1 MTQNKC
7 VKKISFNTSKD
18 LKGKEK
24 EKRYPRYAHDGGQFD
39 KVFEKALKEVGGE
52 RGI

>member
-7 VKKISFNTSKD
+7 VKKISFDTSKD

-24 EKRYPRYAHDGGQFD
+24 EKQYPRHAYDGGRFD
-39 KVFEKALKEVGGE
+39 KVFEKALKEVNGE